1 MPLCSSSLNPFDTLV
16 RSAAFCSVIKLQSQQ
31 GCKCLSKV
39 KCLRCY
45 KHENHDNLWLK
56 VSFQLSQRESGF
68 WRRRIRAECKSVF
81 EARPEAKCEI
91 PSVEDKSP
99 PSCPKHA
106 LKWPAGG
113 WRRQA
118 DGHVDV
124 ELRQSRNNSTRS
136 FGCVSISESLHA
148 KLCLHT
154 PCSTRSSTF
163 LLFYQ
168 LFTLSLLSSQFLPSL
183 HDPHLS
189 CLSLS
194 TLGHSVQIY

>member
-1 MPLCSSSLNPFDTLV
+1 MVEGIFSTFLARVECF
-16 RSAAFCSVIKLQSQQ
+16 
-31 GCKCLSKV
+31 G
-39 KCLRCY
+39 
-45 KHENHDNLWLK
+45 
-56 VSFQLSQRESGF
+56 GF

-81 EARPEAKCEI
+81 EAGPEAKCEI

-106 LKWPAGG
+106 LKCAGG

-124 ELRQSRNNSTRS
+124 VLRQSRNNSTRS
-136 FGCVSISESLHA
+136 FDCVSISETSLTRTVESLHA

-163 LLFYQ
+163 LLFHQ

-194 TLGHSVQIY
+194 LLGHSVQIY